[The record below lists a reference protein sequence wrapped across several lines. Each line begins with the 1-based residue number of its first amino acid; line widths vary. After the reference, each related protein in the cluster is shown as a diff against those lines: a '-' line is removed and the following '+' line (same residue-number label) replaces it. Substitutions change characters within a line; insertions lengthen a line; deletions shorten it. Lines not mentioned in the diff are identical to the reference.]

1 MALISSVNVAP
12 LSAPPAR
19 HTSEALAHRLCRF
32 LNTMR
37 ERLPPLFSLQA
48 FEAAARLG
56 NFSRA
61 AAELHLTPGAISR
74 QVRQLED
81 WCGQTLFERVGNQMR
96 LTAEG
101 RELLAR
107 LGGPLA
113 ALHEAVYPEP
123 EEARTTLQIATLGS
137 LARAW
142 LLPRLH
148 GFIAAA
154 PTVRL
159 IVQTDYALVRPAPR
173 VALVAL
179 RHGRPADGGE
189 VLFEDRL
196 LAVAAPA
203 LAQQL
208 GSDAARWPAARLLSH
223 VTGDAP
229 LWQAAAGATAQAE
242 GPAFNDA
249 GVTLDAAE
257 AGLGVAVTRLS
268 LALPRLRVGTLV
280 QAHALLL
287 PSPRANLLVVREDAA
302 ALPVVKRFAAW
313 LRQEAAQTAADL
325 KAYAPA

>member
-1 MALISSVNVAP
+1 
-12 LSAPPAR
+12 
-19 HTSEALAHRLCRF
+19 
-32 LNTMR
+32 MR

-61 AAELHLTPGAISR
+61 AAELHLTPGAVSR

-81 WCGQTLFERVGNQMR
+81 WSGQTLFERVGNAMR
-96 LTAEG
+96 LTLEG

-123 EEARTTLQIATLGS
+123 AEARPTLQVATLGS

-142 LLPRLH
+142 LLPRLAH
-148 GFIAAA
+148 FIAQQ

-159 IVQTDYALVRPAPR
+159 IVQTDYALVRPPPR

-179 RHGRPADGGE
+179 RHGRPEDGGE

-196 LAVAAPA
+196 LAVAEPA
-203 LAQQL
+203 LARRL
-208 GSDAARWPAARLLSH
+208 GRDATRWPAEQVLSH

-229 LWQAAAGATAQAE
+229 LWQAAAGAPAVPE

-249 GVTLDAAE
+249 GLTLDAAE
-257 AGLGVAVTRLS
+257 AGLGVALTRLS
-268 LALPRLRVGTLV
+268 LALPRLRSGALV
-280 QAHALLL
+280 QAHDLLL
-287 PSPRANLLVVREDAA
+287 PSPRANLLVIRDDAA
-302 ALPVVKRFAAW
+302 TLPVVRRFAGW
-313 LRQEAAQTAADL
+313 VRTEAGVTAAEL
-325 KAYAPA
+325 ASY

>member
-1 MALISSVNVAP
+1 
-12 LSAPPAR
+12 
-19 HTSEALAHRLCRF
+19 
-32 LNTMR
+32 MR

-61 AAELHLTPGAISR
+61 ATELHLTPGAISR

-123 EEARTTLQIATLGS
+123 DAAHTTLQIATLGS

-142 LLPRLH
+142 LLPRLDR
-148 GFIAAA
+148 FIALA
-154 PTVRL
+154 PQVRL
-159 IVQTDYALVRPAPR
+159 IVQTDYALVRPPPR

-179 RHGRPADGGE
+179 RHGRPEDGGE
-189 VLFEDRL
+189 ILFGDRL
-196 LAVAAPA
+196 LTVATPA
-203 LAQQL
+203 LAREL

-249 GVTLDAAE
+249 AVTLDAAE
-257 AGLGVAVTRLS
+257 AGLGLAVTRLS
-268 LALPRLRVGTLV
+268 LALPRLLAGKLV
-280 QAHALLL
+280 QAHPLLL
-287 PSPRANLLVVREDAA
+287 PSPRANLLVIREDAA

-313 LRQEAAQTAADL
+313 VRKEAAATAADL
-325 KAYAPA
+325 KAWAPA

>member
-1 MALISSVNVAP
+1 
-12 LSAPPAR
+12 
-19 HTSEALAHRLCRF
+19 
-32 LNTMR
+32 MR

-81 WCGQTLFERVGNQMR
+81 WCGQTLFERVGNAMR
-96 LTAEG
+96 LTPEG

-123 EEARTTLQIATLGS
+123 GDAPATLQIATLGS

-154 PTVRL
+154 PRVRL
-159 IVQTDYALVRPAPR
+159 VVQTDYALVRPPPR

-179 RHGRPADGGE
+179 RHGRPEDGGE
-189 VLFEDRL
+189 LLFADRL
-196 LAVAAPA
+196 LAVATPA
-203 LAQQL
+203 LAREL
-208 GSDAARWPAARLLSH
+208 GPDARHWPASRLLSH

-229 LWQAAAGATAQAE
+229 LWQAAAGLAAAAQ

-249 GVTLDAAE
+249 ALTLDAAE
-257 AGLGVAVTRLS
+257 AGLGATVTRLS
-268 LALPRLRVGTLV
+268 LALPRLRAGTLV
-280 QAHALLL
+280 QAHPLLL

-302 ALPVVKRFAAW
+302 ALPVVQRFAAW
-313 LRQEAAQTAADL
+313 VRQEAAATAADL
-325 KAYAPA
+325 NGYAPP

>member
-1 MALISSVNVAP
+1 
-12 LSAPPAR
+12 
-19 HTSEALAHRLCRF
+19 
-32 LNTMR
+32 MR
-37 ERLPPLFSLQA
+37 DRLPPLFSLQA

-81 WCGQTLFERVGNQMR
+81 WCGQTLFERQGGGMR

-101 RELLAR
+101 REMHGR

-123 EEARTTLQIATLGS
+123 AEARPSLQIATLGS

-142 LLPRLH
+142 LLPRLDR
-148 GFIAAA
+148 FIAAA
-154 PTVRL
+154 PAVRL
-159 IVQTDYALVRPAPR
+159 VVQTDYALVRPPPR

-179 RHGRPADGGE
+179 RHGRPGAGDE

-196 LAVAAPA
+196 LAVAAPG
-203 LAQQL
+203 LAHQL
-208 GSDAARWPAARLLSH
+208 GQDAACWPVARMLSH

-229 LWQAAAGATAQAE
+229 LWLAAAGAETTPE

-249 GVTLDAAE
+249 GLALDAAE
-257 AGLGVAVTRLS
+257 AGLGVAITRLS
-268 LALPRLRVGTLV
+268 LALPRLRASTLV

-302 ALPVVKRFAAW
+302 ALPVVRRFADWVRA
-313 LRQEAAQTAADL
+313 EAAVTAAEL
-325 KAYAPA
+325 AAYD

>member
-1 MALISSVNVAP
+1 
-12 LSAPPAR
+12 
-19 HTSEALAHRLCRF
+19 
-32 LNTMR
+32 MR
-37 ERLPPLFSLQA
+37 DRLPPLFSLQA

-61 AAELHLTPGAISR
+61 AGELHLTPGAISR

-81 WCGQTLFERVGNQMR
+81 WCGQTLFERHGNAMR
-96 LTAEG
+96 LTVEG
-101 RELLAR
+101 NDLLAR

-123 EEARTTLQIATLGS
+123 DAARPTLQIATLGS

-142 LLPRLH
+142 LLPRL
-148 GFIAAA
+148 GSFIAQA
-154 PTVRL
+154 PHVRL
-159 IVQTDYALVRPAPR
+159 VVQTDYALVRPAPR

-179 RHGRPADGGE
+179 RHGRPEDGGE
-189 VLFEDRL
+189 VLFIDRL

-203 LAQQL
+203 LAHEL
-208 GSDAARWPAARLLSH
+208 GADAMRWPAERLLSH

-229 LWQAAAGATAQAE
+229 LWLAAAGAETAPQ

-249 GVTLDAAE
+249 GLTLDAAE

-268 LALPRLRVGTLV
+268 LALPRLRAGTLV

-302 ALPVVKRFAAW
+302 ALPVVRRFAEWVRA
-313 LRQEAAQTAADL
+313 EAAVTAAEL
-325 KAYAPA
+325 AAY

>member
-1 MALISSVNVAP
+1 
-12 LSAPPAR
+12 
-19 HTSEALAHRLCRF
+19 
-32 LNTMR
+32 MR
-37 ERLPPLFSLQA
+37 DRLPPLFSLQA

-61 AAELHLTPGAISR
+61 AAELHLTPGAVSR
-74 QVRQLED
+74 QVRQLEG
-81 WCGQTLFERVGNQMR
+81 WCGQVLFERVGNQMR

-101 RELLAR
+101 RELLDR

-123 EEARTTLQIATLGS
+123 EAARPTLQVATLGS

-148 GFIAAA
+148 RFIAAA

-159 IVQTDYALVRPAPR
+159 VVQTDYALVRPPPR

-179 RHGRPADGGE
+179 RHGRPEDGGE
-189 VLFEDRL
+189 VLFGDRL

-203 LAQQL
+203 VARQL
-208 GSDAARWPAARLLSH
+208 GGDATRWPAARLLSH

-229 LWQAAAGATAQAE
+229 LWLAAAGAATAPA

-268 LALPRLRVGTLV
+268 LALPRLRAGTLV
-280 QAHALLL
+280 PAHALLL
-287 PSPRANLLVVREDAA
+287 PSPRANLLVIRDDAA

-313 LRQEAAQTAADL
+313 VREEAALTAADL
-325 KAYAPA
+325 AAWPPA

>member
-1 MALISSVNVAP
+1 
-12 LSAPPAR
+12 
-19 HTSEALAHRLCRF
+19 
-32 LNTMR
+32 MR

-61 AAELHLTPGAISR
+61 ATELHLTPGAISR

-81 WCGQTLFERVGNQMR
+81 WCGQTLFERVGNAMR

-123 EEARTTLQIATLGS
+123 AEARTTLQIATLGS

-142 LLPRLH
+142 LLPRLAH
-148 GFIAAA
+148 FIAQA
-154 PTVRL
+154 PHVRVV
-159 IVQTDYALVRPAPR
+159 VQTDYALVRPPPR

-179 RHGRPADGGE
+179 RHGRPEDGGE
-189 VLFEDRL
+189 VLFQDRL
-196 LAVAAPA
+196 LAVATPA
-203 LAQQL
+203 LMREL
-208 GSDAARWPAARLLSH
+208 GPDAARWPAERVLSH

-229 LWQAAAGATAQAE
+229 LWQEGAGMAAVAE

-249 GVTLDAAE
+249 GLTLDAAE
-257 AGLGVAVTRLS
+257 EGLGVAITRLS
-268 LALPRLRVGTLV
+268 LALPRLRAGTLV
-280 QAHALLL
+280 QAHELLL

-302 ALPVVKRFAAW
+302 ALPVVKRFAGW
-313 LRQEAAQTAADL
+313 VRQEAGITAAEL
-325 KAYAPA
+325 AAY

>member
-1 MALISSVNVAP
+1 
-12 LSAPPAR
+12 
-19 HTSEALAHRLCRF
+19 
-32 LNTMR
+32 MR
-37 ERLPPLFSLQA
+37 DRLPPLFSLQA

-61 AAELHLTPGAISR
+61 AAELHLTPGAVSR

-81 WCGQTLFERVGNQMR
+81 WSGQTLFQRVGNAMR

-123 EEARTTLQIATLGS
+123 ADARPTLQIATLGS

-142 LLPRLH
+142 LLPRLQ
-148 GFIAAA
+148 GFIQAA

-159 IVQTDYALVRPAPR
+159 IVQTDYALVRPPPR

-179 RHGRPADGGE
+179 RHGRPEDGGE
-189 VLFEDRL
+189 LLFEDRL

-203 LAQQL
+203 LARKL
-208 GSDAARWPAARLLSH
+208 GRNAARWPAAQVLSH

-229 LWQAAAGATAQAE
+229 LWQQAAGIAAAPE

-249 GVTLDAAE
+249 GLTLDAAE

-268 LALPRLRVGTLV
+268 LALPRLRAGALV
-280 QAHALLL
+280 QAHDLML
-287 PSPRANLLVVREDAA
+287 PSPRANLLVIREDAA
-302 ALPVVKRFAAW
+302 GLPVVRRFADW
-313 LRQEAAQTAADL
+313 VRSEAEITADELARHG
-325 KAYAPA
+325 

>member
-1 MALISSVNVAP
+1 
-12 LSAPPAR
+12 
-19 HTSEALAHRLCRF
+19 
-32 LNTMR
+32 MR

-61 AAELHLTPGAISR
+61 ATELHLTPGAVSR

-81 WCGQTLFERVGNQMR
+81 WCGQTLFERVGNAMR
-96 LTAEG
+96 LTVEG

-123 EEARTTLQIATLGS
+123 TEARTTLQIATLGS

-142 LLPRLH
+142 LLPRLAH
-148 GFIAAA
+148 FIAQA
-154 PTVRL
+154 PHVRL
-159 IVQTDYALVRPAPR
+159 VVHTDYALVRPPPR

-179 RHGRPADGGE
+179 RHGRPEDGGE
-189 VLFEDRL
+189 VLFQDRL

-203 LAQQL
+203 LAREL
-208 GSDAARWPAARLLSH
+208 GPIAARWPAQRVLSH

-229 LWQAAAGATAQAE
+229 LWQQAAGLAATAD

-249 GVTLDAAE
+249 GLTLDAAE
-257 AGLGVAVTRLS
+257 EGLGVAITRLS
-268 LALPRLRVGTLV
+268 LALPRLRAGALV
-280 QAHALLL
+280 QAHELLL

-302 ALPVVKRFAAW
+302 ALPVVKRFAGW
-313 LRQEAAQTAADL
+313 VRQEAGITAAEL
-325 KAYAPA
+325 SAY

>member
-1 MALISSVNVAP
+1 MGWACGVKVAP
-12 LSAPPAR
+12 LSTSRAHRA
-19 HTSEALAHRLCRF
+19 SEAFAHRLCRF

-61 AAELHLTPGAISR
+61 ASELHLTPGAISR

-81 WCGQTLFERVGNQMR
+81 WSGQTLFERVGNAMR

-101 RELLAR
+101 HELLAR

-113 ALHEAVYPEP
+113 ALHEAVYPEVT
-123 EEARTTLQIATLGS
+123 EARPTLQVATLGS

-142 LLPRLH
+142 LLPRLS
-148 GFIAAA
+148 GFIAQA

-159 IVQTDYALVRPAPR
+159 IVQTDYALVRPPPR

-179 RHGRPADGGE
+179 RHGRPEDGGE
-189 VLFEDRL
+189 LLFEDRL

-203 LAQQL
+203 LAREL
-208 GSDAARWPAARLLSH
+208 GRDAARWPATRMLSH

-229 LWQAAAGATAQAE
+229 LWLAAAGAATTPE

-249 GVTLDAAE
+249 GLTLDAAE
-257 AGLGVAVTRLS
+257 AGLGVAITRLS
-268 LALPRLRVGTLV
+268 LALPRLRSGTLA
-280 QAHALLL
+280 QAHALLM

-302 ALPVVKRFAAW
+302 ALPVVRRFADWVRA
-313 LRQEAAQTAADL
+313 EAAVTAAEI
-325 KAYAPA
+325 AGHG

>member
-1 MALISSVNVAP
+1 
-12 LSAPPAR
+12 
-19 HTSEALAHRLCRF
+19 
-32 LNTMR
+32 MR

-81 WCGQTLFERVGNQMR
+81 WCGQTLFERVGNAMR

-123 EEARTTLQIATLGS
+123 DDAPATLQIATLGS

-142 LLPRLH
+142 LLPRLQS
-148 GFIAAA
+148 FIAAA
-154 PTVRL
+154 PRVRL
-159 IVQTDYALVRPAPR
+159 VVQTDYALVRPPPR

-179 RHGRPADGGE
+179 RHGRPEDGGE
-189 VLFEDRL
+189 LLFGDRL
-196 LAVAAPA
+196 LAVATPA
-203 LAQQL
+203 LAREL
-208 GSDAARWPAARLLSH
+208 GPDASRWPAARLLSH

-229 LWQAAAGATAQAE
+229 LWQAAAGVPATAE

-249 GVTLDAAE
+249 ALTLDAAE
-257 AGLGVAVTRLS
+257 AGLGIAVTRLS
-268 LALPRLRVGTLV
+268 LALPRLQAGALV
-280 QAHALLL
+280 QAHPLLL

-302 ALPVVKRFAAW
+302 TLPVVRRFADWA
-313 LRQEAAQTAADL
+313 RHEGRVTADAIAQ
-325 KAYAPA
+325 YAGGG

>member
-1 MALISSVNVAP
+1 
-12 LSAPPAR
+12 
-19 HTSEALAHRLCRF
+19 
-32 LNTMR
+32 MR

-61 AAELHLTPGAISR
+61 ATELHLTPGAISR

-81 WCGQTLFERVGNQMR
+81 WSGNTLFERVGNQMR

-123 EEARTTLQIATLGS
+123 AEARTTLQIATLGS

-148 GFIAAA
+148 GFIVQA
-154 PTVRL
+154 PKARL
-159 IVQTDYALVRPAPR
+159 VVQTDYALVRPPPR

-179 RHGRPADGGE
+179 RHGRPQDGGE

-196 LAVAAPA
+196 LAVATPA
-203 LAQQL
+203 LAREL
-208 GSDAARWPAARLLSH
+208 GRDASRWPAARMLSH

-229 LWQAAAGATAQAE
+229 LWQAAAGATTAPQ

-249 GVTLDAAE
+249 GLTLDAAE

-268 LALPRLRVGTLV
+268 LALPRLRAGALV
-280 QAHALLL
+280 QAHGLLL

-302 ALPVVKRFAAW
+302 ALPVEQRFADW
-313 LRQEAAQTAADL
+313 VRTEAEVTAAEL
-325 KAYAPA
+325 AGYG

>member
-1 MALISSVNVAP
+1 M
-12 LSAPPAR
+12 SASGAR
-19 HTSEALAHRLCRF
+19 RASEVFAYRLCRF

-101 RELLAR
+101 RDLLAR

-113 ALHEAVYPEP
+113 ALHEAVYPEAEDAHP
-123 EEARTTLQIATLGS
+123 TLQIATLGS

-142 LLPRLH
+142 LLPRLER
-148 GFIAAA
+148 FIAAA

-159 IVQTDYALVRPAPR
+159 IVQTDYALVRPPPR

-179 RHGRPADGGE
+179 RHGRPEDGGE
-189 VLFEDRL
+189 ILFGDRL
-196 LAVAAPA
+196 LTVATPS
-203 LAQQL
+203 LARKL
-208 GSDAARWPAARLLSH
+208 GRDATRWPAARLLSH

-229 LWQAAAGATAQAE
+229 LWLAAAGTTTAPE

-249 GVTLDAAE
+249 SVTLDAAE
-257 AGLGVAVTRLS
+257 EGLGVAVTRLS
-268 LALPRLRVGTLV
+268 LALPRLHAGTLV
-280 QAHALLL
+280 QAHPLLL
-287 PSPRANLLVVREDAA
+287 PSPRANLLVIREDAA

-313 LRQEAAQTAADL
+313 LREEAAQTDADL
-325 KAYAPA
+325 KAWEPA

>member
-1 MALISSVNVAP
+1 
-12 LSAPPAR
+12 
-19 HTSEALAHRLCRF
+19 
-32 LNTMR
+32 MR

-56 NFSRA
+56 NYSRA
-61 AAELHLTPGAISR
+61 AAELHLTPGAVSR

-81 WCGQTLFERVGNQMR
+81 WCGQTLFERVGNSMR
-96 LTAEG
+96 LTTEG

-123 EEARTTLQIATLGS
+123 DAARATLQVATLGS

-142 LLPRLH
+142 LLPRLER
-148 GFIAAA
+148 FIARA
-154 PTVRL
+154 PLVRL
-159 IVQTDYALVRPAPR
+159 VVQTDYALVRPPPR

-179 RHGRPADGGE
+179 RHGRPEDGGE
-189 VLFEDRL
+189 LLFGDRL

-203 LAQQL
+203 LAREL
-208 GSDAARWPAARLLSH
+208 GADARRWPAERLLSH

-229 LWQAAAGATAQAE
+229 LWQAAAGAVTPPE

-249 GVTLDAAE
+249 GLTLDAAE
-257 AGLGVAVTRLS
+257 AGLGIAVTRLS
-268 LALPRLRVGTLV
+268 LALPRLRAGALV
-280 QAHALLL
+280 QAHALML

-302 ALPVVKRFAAW
+302 ALPVVRRFAGW
-313 LRQEAAQTAADL
+313 VREEAALTAAEL
-325 KAYAPA
+325 AAFG

>member
-1 MALISSVNVAP
+1 
-12 LSAPPAR
+12 
-19 HTSEALAHRLCRF
+19 
-32 LNTMR
+32 MR

-61 AAELHLTPGAISR
+61 AVELHLTPGAISR

-81 WCGQTLFERVGNQMR
+81 WCGQTLFERVANQMR

-101 RELLAR
+101 SELLAR

-113 ALHEAVYPEP
+113 ALHEAVYPET
-123 EEARTTLQIATLGS
+123 EDTTLQIATLGS

-142 LLPRLH
+142 LLPRLER
-148 GFIAAA
+148 FIAAA
-154 PTVRL
+154 PGVRL
-159 IVQTDYALVRPAPR
+159 IVQTDYALVRPPPR

-179 RHGRPADGGE
+179 RHGRPEDGGE
-189 VLFEDRL
+189 ILFGDRL
-196 LAVAAPA
+196 LAVATPA

-208 GSDAARWPAARLLSH
+208 GGDATRWPAARLLSH

-229 LWQAAAGATAQAE
+229 LWLAQAGTTTSPA

-249 GVTLDAAE
+249 SVTLDAAE

-268 LALPRLRVGTLV
+268 LALPRLRAGSLV
-280 QAHALLL
+280 QAHPLLL
-287 PSPRANLLVVREDAA
+287 PSPRANLLVIREDAA
-302 ALPVVKRFAAW
+302 GLPVVKRFAAW
-313 LRQEAAQTAADL
+313 AREEAATTTAELA
-325 KAYAPA
+325 AY

>member
-1 MALISSVNVAP
+1 
-12 LSAPPAR
+12 
-19 HTSEALAHRLCRF
+19 
-32 LNTMR
+32 MR
-37 ERLPPLFSLQA
+37 DRLPPLFSLQA

-101 RELLAR
+101 RDLLAR

-113 ALHEAVYPEP
+113 ALHEAVYPAP
-123 EEARTTLQIATLGS
+123 EETLTTLQIATLGS

-142 LLPRLH
+142 LLPRLAR
-148 GFIAAA
+148 FIALA
-154 PTVRL
+154 PAVRL
-159 IVQTDYALVRPAPR
+159 IVQTDYALVRPPPR

-179 RHGRPADGGE
+179 RHGRPEDGGE
-189 VLFEDRL
+189 VLFDDRL
-196 LAVAAPA
+196 LAVATPGLAKRLGRDAPH
-203 LAQQL
+203 
-208 GSDAARWPAARLLSH
+208 WPAAQILSH

-229 LWQAAAGATAQAE
+229 LWLAEAGATTTPQ

-257 AGLGVAVTRLS
+257 AGLGAAVTRLS
-268 LALPRLRVGTLV
+268 LALPRLRAGTLV
-280 QAHALLL
+280 QAHPLLL
-287 PSPRANLLVVREDAA
+287 PSPRANLLVIREDAA
-302 ALPVVKRFAAW
+302 ALPVVKRFAGW
-313 LRQEAAQTAADL
+313 LRDEAALTAADL
-325 KAYAPA
+325 KAYEPA

>member
-1 MALISSVNVAP
+1 
-12 LSAPPAR
+12 
-19 HTSEALAHRLCRF
+19 
-32 LNTMR
+32 MR
-37 ERLPPLFSLQA
+37 DRLPPLFSLQA

-61 AAELHLTPGAISR
+61 AGELHLTPGAISR

-96 LTAEG
+96 LTVEG

-123 EEARTTLQIATLGS
+123 EEAHTTLQIATLGS

-159 IVQTDYALVRPAPR
+159 IVQTDYALVRPPPR

-179 RHGRPADGGE
+179 RHGRPEDGGE
-189 VLFEDRL
+189 ILFGDRL

-203 LAQQL
+203 LARQL
-208 GSDAARWPAARLLSH
+208 GRDATRWPAARMLSH

-229 LWQAAAGATAQAE
+229 LWLAAAGTTTAPA

-249 GVTLDAAE
+249 AVTLDAAE

-268 LALPRLRVGTLV
+268 LALPRLRAGTLV
-280 QAHALLL
+280 QAHELLM
-287 PSPRANLLVVREDAA
+287 PSPRANLLVIREDAA
-302 ALPVVKRFAAW
+302 TLPVVKRFATW
-313 LRQEAAQTAADL
+313 LREEARQTSADL
-325 KAYAPA
+325 KAWEPA